1 MITLAIDTASSHTSI
16 AVFEDTQILQEE
28 TWESNNDEA
37 EKLMPAIE
45 EMLNKNSLSYE
56 NIDQIYCVKGPGSF
70 TGLRIGVTVANTI
83 SYLTKAKLFTA
94 STFEYLH
101 HKTDLP
107 VIVFAGKGGVYLS
120 KNINSKPELL
130 SLEEMNQKEIK
141 EVAGDIR
148 DFQKEALSNIKFTE
162 TNESFATTMLKII
175 SKEKDPIKIIHPLY
189 IKSPSITKSKKTIC
203 FT

>member
-16 AVFEDTQILQEE
+16 ALFEDGNIKEE
-28 TWESNNDEA
+28 LTWKSENNEA

-45 EMLNKNSLSYE
+45 EMLNQNSLSYE

-83 SYLTKAKLFTA
+83 SYLTNAKLCSI

-107 VIVFAGKGGVYLS
+107 VIVYAGKGGVYLS
-120 KNINSKPELL
+120 GNINSKPELL

-148 DFQKEALSNIKFTE
+148 DFQKEALSSIKFTE
-162 TNESFATTMLKII
+162 TNESFGATMLKII
-175 SKEKDPIKIIHPLY
+175 NEDRKAEKIIHPLY